1 MNLKHTL
8 TVILSLFDGG
18 AAAAGAAAGASG
30 GAEGAG
36 GTQGD
41 TQGASPSPTRKGK
54 SGEYVNVVF
63 GKQEAP
69 DDTGTPAGEP
79 KDDKGAKMQQHDA
92 GAAKDGEGDLK
103 KEFLDLVNGKY
114 KDVYTAETQRII
126 NRRFGEEKAKDQKIA
141 DAQPIIDALMR
152 HYGVADGDMAKLR
165 AAFDGDEALGT
176 VLYEQEAESMGMSVE
191 QYRKYLQM
199 QQENEQLKRQEEDR
213 QRAQKADETYNDW
226 IRQASELVG
235 TADAPGDY
243 PDFDLRREVAENPR
257 FIAML
262 RAGVPVRDAYEVS
275 HLGDIQARNAAKA
288 AAEMEKRVMDNVRA
302 KGMRPNENG
311 TNSQPGVI
319 VKNDP
324 SKFTK
329 ADRAEIARRVRR
341 GERIVL

>member
-1 MNLKHTL
+1 MDLKNTL

-54 SGEYVNVVF
+54 PGEYANVVF

>member
-41 TQGASPSPTRKGK
+41 TQGASPSPTLKGK
-54 SGEYVNVVF
+54 PGEYANVVF

>member
-1 MNLKHTL
+1 MDLKHTL

-41 TQGASPSPTRKGK
+41 TQGAIPSPTRKGK
-54 SGEYVNVVF
+54 SGEYANVVF

-114 KDVYTAETQRII
+114 KDVYTQETQRII

-275 HLGDIQARNAAKA
+275 HLGEIQARNAAKA

>member
-1 MNLKHTL
+1 MDLKNTL

-30 GAEGAG
+30 GAEGVG

-114 KDVYTAETQRII
+114 KDVYTQETQRII

>member
-1 MNLKHTL
+1 MDLKNTL

>member
-1 MNLKHTL
+1 MDLKNTL

-54 SGEYVNVVF
+54 SGEYANVVF

-69 DDTGTPAGEP
+69 DDTGTPSGEP

-141 DAQPIIDALMR
+141 DAQPIIDALML
-152 HYGVADGDMAKLR
+152 HYGVTDGDMNKLR
-165 AAFDGDEALGT
+165 AAFEGDAAINS
-176 VLYEQEAESMGMSVE
+176 VLYSAEAESMGMSVE
-191 QYRKYLQM
+191 QYREYARMK
-199 QQENEQLKRQEEDR
+199 QEAEALRKREESR
-213 QRAQKADETYNDW
+213 RAKEASEFMVNDW
-226 IRQASELVG
+226 IKQAAELVG
-235 TADAPGDY
+235 TPDNPGEYPNFSFKDAM
-243 PDFDLRREVAENPR
+243 EHSPR
-257 FIAML
+257 FEELL
-262 RAGVPVRDAYEVS
+262 RSHFSVKDAYES
-275 HLGDIQARNAAKA
+275 TYLADIKAEIAAKA
-288 AAEMEKRVMDNVRA
+288 AAEMEKRVMDNIRA

>member
-54 SGEYVNVVF
+54 PGEYANVVF

-69 DDTGTPAGEP
+69 DDMGTPAGEP

-114 KDVYTAETQRII
+114 KDVYTQETQRII

>member
-1 MNLKHTL
+1 MDLKNTL

-114 KDVYTAETQRII
+114 KDVYTQETQRII

>member
-54 SGEYVNVVF
+54 PGEYANVVF

-152 HYGVADGDMAKLR
+152 HYGVADGDMVKLR

>member
-1 MNLKHTL
+1 MNLNTML
-8 TVILSLFDGG
+8 SVILSLFDGG

-30 GAEGAG
+30 GAEGAAG
-36 GTQGD
+36 AQGD
-41 TQGASPSPTRKGK
+41 TTNASSSPTRKGK
-54 SGEYVNVVF
+54 SGEYANVVF
-63 GKQEAP
+63 GKQETP
-69 DDTGTPAGEP
+69 DDTGLSSGEP
-79 KDDKGAKMQQHDA
+79 KGEGAKMQQHDA

-152 HYGVADGDMAKLR
+152 HYGVTDGDMSKLR
-165 AAFDGDEALGT
+165 TAFDGDDALGT

-191 QYRKYLQM
+191 QYRRYMQM
-199 QQENEQLKRQEEDR
+199 QQENEALKQQEEAR
-213 QRAQKADETYNDW
+213 QRQQKADETYNDW

-235 TADAPGDY
+235 TAETPGDY

>member
-54 SGEYVNVVF
+54 PGEYANVVF

-69 DDTGTPAGEP
+69 DDTGTPTGEP

-199 QQENEQLKRQEEDR
+199 QQENEALKKREESR
-213 QRAQKADETYNDW
+213 LAKEAGEYKYNDW
-226 IRQASELVG
+226 MRQAAEMIG
-235 TADAPGDY
+235 TPDNPGEY
-243 PDFDLRREVAENPR
+243 PNFNFKAAMEHSPR
-257 FIAML
+257 FL
-262 RAGVPVRDAYEVS
+262 HLLENHFSVKDAYES
-275 HLGDIQARNAAKA
+275 TFLADIKAEVAAKA

>member
-54 SGEYVNVVF
+54 PGEYANVVF

-213 QRAQKADETYNDW
+213 QRAQKADETYNNW

>member
-54 SGEYVNVVF
+54 PGEYANVVF

-114 KDVYTAETQRII
+114 KDVYTQETQRII

>member
-54 SGEYVNVVF
+54 PGEYANVVF

-69 DDTGTPAGEP
+69 DDTGTPAVEP

-243 PDFDLRREVAENPR
+243 PDFDLRREVVENPR

>member
-54 SGEYVNVVF
+54 PGEYANVVF

-69 DDTGTPAGEP
+69 DDTGTPTGEP

-213 QRAQKADETYNDW
+213 QRAQNADETYHDW

>member
-54 SGEYVNVVF
+54 PGEYANVVF

-262 RAGVPVRDAYEVS
+262 HAGVPVRDAYEVS

>member
-41 TQGASPSPTRKGK
+41 TQGASPSSTRKGK
-54 SGEYVNVVF
+54 SGEYANVVF

-213 QRAQKADETYNDW
+213 QRAQKADETYNEW

-243 PDFDLRREVAENPR
+243 PDFDLRREVAQNPR

>member
-54 SGEYVNVVF
+54 PGEYANVVF

-92 GAAKDGEGDLK
+92 GAAKDSEGDLK

-165 AAFDGDEALGT
+165 TAFDGDEALGT

>member
-1 MNLKHTL
+1 MNLNTMPFI
-8 TVILSLFDGG
+8 ILSLFDGG

-30 GAEGAG
+30 GAEGAAG
-36 GTQGD
+36 AQGD
-41 TQGASPSPTRKGK
+41 TTNASPSPTRKGK
-54 SGEYVNVVF
+54 SGEYANVVF
-63 GKQEAP
+63 GKQETP
-69 DDTGTPAGEP
+69 DDTGLSSGEP
-79 KDDKGAKMQQHDA
+79 KGDGAKMQQHDA

-152 HYGVADGDMAKLR
+152 HYGVTDGDMSKLR
-165 AAFDGDEALGT
+165 AAFDGDDALGT
-176 VLYEQEAESMGMSVE
+176 VLYEQEAEGMGMSVE
-191 QYRKYLQM
+191 QYRRYMQM
-199 QQENEQLKRQEEDR
+199 QQENEALKQQEEAR
-213 QRAQKADETYNDW
+213 QRQQKADETYNDW

-235 TADAPGDY
+235 TAEAPGDY

-257 FIAML
+257 FIAMM

-311 TNSQPGVI
+311 TTSQPGVI

-329 ADRAEIARRVRR
+329 ADREEIARRVRR

>member
-114 KDVYTAETQRII
+114 KDVYTQETQRII